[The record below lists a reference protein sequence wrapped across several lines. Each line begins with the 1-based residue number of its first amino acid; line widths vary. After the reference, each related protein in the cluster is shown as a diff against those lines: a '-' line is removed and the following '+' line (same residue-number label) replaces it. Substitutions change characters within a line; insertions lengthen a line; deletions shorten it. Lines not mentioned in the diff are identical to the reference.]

1 MLANCALL
9 ATSSCRCSFLWHFNS
24 WQRQYVIKINVVP
37 QVNFWKSGHCRK
49 CSTVLLVNRS
59 FTFSF
64 LKMAIYHAHKTI
76 NFSVIINIC
85 KYANREDV
93 NTSVDSLSAAKKAIW
108 QELCNKYAGIITKFY
123 KLPALWRTVLFLMTK
138 VCFLFRFWFL
148 QFFWIQHSFYFLATV
163 SA

>member
-1 MLANCALL
+1 MAETVCHKDKCRSSSQLL
-9 ATSSCRCSFLWHFNS
+9 
-24 WQRQYVIKINVVP
+24 
-37 QVNFWKSGHCRK
+37 KSGHCRK

-59 FTFSF
+59 FTFSS

-85 KYANREDV
+85 KYANIEDV
-93 NTSVDSLSAAKKAIW
+93 NTSVDSFSAAKKTIW

-123 KLPALWRTVLFLMTK
+123 KLPALWKTVLFLIAK
-138 VCFLFRFWFL
+138 VCFFVSFL
-148 QFFWIQHSFYFLATV
+148 VLAIFWIQHSFYFLATV